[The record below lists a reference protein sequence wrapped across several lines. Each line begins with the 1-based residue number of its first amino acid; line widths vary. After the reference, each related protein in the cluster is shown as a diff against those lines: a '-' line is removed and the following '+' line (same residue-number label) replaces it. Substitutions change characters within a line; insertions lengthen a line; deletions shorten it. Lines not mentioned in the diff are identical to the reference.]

1 MLATGEMFT
10 GTSDSQFALIRASF
24 SGVLFLLGMLAC
36 YPNSMNASER
46 YLTDEDGR
54 RVAVVLTLDAY
65 QTLLEELEELESLRA
80 FDRAKASDDEIIP
93 LEDAVAEI
101 ERQR

>member
-1 MLATGEMFT
+1 
-10 GTSDSQFALIRASF
+10 
-24 SGVLFLLGMLAC
+24 
-36 YPNSMNASER
+36 MNASER
-46 YLTDEDGR
+46 YLTDEDGH
-54 RVAVVLTLDAY
+54 RVAVVLPIEAY

-80 FDRAKASDDEIIP
+80 FDRAKVSDDEIIP

>member
-1 MLATGEMFT
+1 MNDNILRHYRIYPGVFFGRPFSFGRAH
-10 GTSDSQFALIRASF
+10 GT
-24 SGVLFLLGMLAC
+24 C
-36 YPNSMNASER
+36 YPSGMNASER
-46 YLTDEDGR
+46 YLTDEEGR
-54 RVAVVLTLDAY
+54 RVAVVLTIDAY

-80 FDRAKASDDEIIP
+80 FDRAKASDDDIIL

>member
-1 MLATGEMFT
+1 
-10 GTSDSQFALIRASF
+10 
-24 SGVLFLLGMLAC
+24 
-36 YPNSMNASER
+36 MNASER